1 MYALKL
7 DDYIIT
13 SVKILK
19 HNLYEE
25 KFRMANFIKCEADSV
40 KILMHE
46 YLVQNGNSHE
56 RFNEKKL
63 CMGD

>member
-1 MYALKL
+1 L
-7 DDYIIT
+7 
-13 SVKILK
+13 VKILK

-25 KFRMANFIKCEADSV
+25 KFRMANFIKCEAADSV
-40 KILMHE
+40 KILLHE